1 MNVIKQIITGLLL
14 AMLLVYLC
22 GAALVIVITHP
33 LYSIYYKR
41 KNKKV
46 TRL

>member
-1 MNVIKQIITGLLL
+1 MNVFKRIITGLLL
-14 AMLLVYLC
+14 VMLLVYLC
-22 GAALVIVITHP
+22 GAAIVIIITHP

-46 TRL
+46 IRL